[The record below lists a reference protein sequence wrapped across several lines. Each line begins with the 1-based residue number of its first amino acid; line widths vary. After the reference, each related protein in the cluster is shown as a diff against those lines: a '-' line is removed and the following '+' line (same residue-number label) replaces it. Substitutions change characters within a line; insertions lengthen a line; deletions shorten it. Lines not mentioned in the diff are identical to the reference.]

1 MCSLAVSPGVY
12 QQLYGTD
19 FPSCFLSVIS
29 LYVQGPGDS
38 SFRYLPQKAVT
49 LFPLLCCAPPHLC
62 LLQDQVLGGHREKK
76 AMGFAS
82 FFWECSSS
90 DQEES
95 SSSLVFQALWA
106 LTVTTRDLFTAPG
119 VRAGGFSQSF
129 LSAWKPTYGS
139 SLPTPLQKPKHRQ
152 GLLLSC

>member
-62 LLQDQVLGGHREKK
+62 LLQDQVLGGHRKK
-76 AMGFAS
+76 QWVLPLS
-82 FFWECSSS
+82 FGNVAPLIR
-90 DQEES
+90 EES

-106 LTVTTRDLFTAPG
+106 LTVATRDLFTAPG

>member
-1 MCSLAVSPGVY
+1 MCSLVVSPGVY

-90 DQEES
+90 DQRRK
-95 SSSLVFQALWA
+95 F
-106 LTVTTRDLFTAPG
+106 LFLSVSGIVGPYCHYQRP
-119 VRAGGFSQSF
+119 VYCPWSQSRGVLPE
-129 LSAWKPTYGS
+129 LSVCMEAYLWF
-139 SLPTPLQKPKHRQ
+139 LPTHSSAKT
-152 GLLLSC
+152 